1 MTGSW
6 QTGAMALAA
15 ALVAI
20 VVACGGGDGEDTPG
34 QPTGNDGISVVVA
47 SPTER
52 VTTPLP
58 RKTSAPT
65 PTPSA
70 TPLRVCGPN
79 PDPASPKLL
88 MVEDPKP
95 EARVKI
101 PIEVRGW
108 GSTIGRD
115 DQGVALAMLNAK
127 QELIQPPLE
136 VPPQPRALRVV
147 PAGLEIGEYTRPFA
161 ADIVLTD
168 ITEPTPICLW
178 IYQETT
184 ADGTPKGAL
193 QVPILVVP

>member
-6 QTGAMALAA
+6 QAGAVVSAA
-15 ALVAI
+15 VLVAFA
-20 VVACGGGDGEDTPG
+20 VACGGGDGGSG
-34 QPTGNDGISVVVA
+34 QPAGNDGISVVVA

-52 VTTPLP
+52 AATPLP
-58 RKTSAPT
+58 RKTAAAT
-65 PTPSA
+65 PTPSPS
-70 TPLRVCGPN
+70 PLRVCGPN

-88 MVEDPKP
+88 LVEAPRP
-95 EARVKI
+95 EAHVKV

-108 GSTIGRD
+108 GATIGRD
-115 DQGVALAMLNAK
+115 DRGVALAILNAK
-127 QELIQPPLE
+127 QELVQPPLD